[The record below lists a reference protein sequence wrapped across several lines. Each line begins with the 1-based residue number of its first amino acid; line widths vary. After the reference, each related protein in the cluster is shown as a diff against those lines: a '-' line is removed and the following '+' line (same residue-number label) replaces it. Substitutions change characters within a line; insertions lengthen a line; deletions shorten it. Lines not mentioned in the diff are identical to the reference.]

1 MKKLE
6 DLKITIVGLGMEG
19 GSYAIALRHYINPKK
34 LWGVDIDENS
44 LIAAGKLG
52 VIDKGFLN
60 PIEPLKNS
68 DLVIMCIYP
77 SGIID
82 FIEENNL
89 NFKSN
94 CIITDV
100 AGVKERLVNEI
111 NSFIRDDL
119 DYIAGHPMAGN
130 EYKGFLYASK
140 DIFNGANYL
149 ITPSSKNK
157 EENLK
162 LIENIAYKI
171 GCSNVMRID
180 YITHDIMIAY
190 ASQLIHVIATS
201 IVNNEHFSDDI
212 TLFSGGSFKNATRVA
227 NINSDLWTDA
237 FIENKKYLIE
247 ELEKFEK
254 NISLVKNS
262 LENND
267 REALYNFLQKSYLK
281 RNNNRKVF
289 QN

>member
-1 MKKLE
+1 MRKLK
-6 DLKITIVGLGMEG
+6 DLKITVVGLGMEG
-19 GSYAIALRHYINPKK
+19 GSYAIALRHYINPKN
-34 LWGVDIDENS
+34 LWGIDIDDNT
-44 LIAAGKLG
+44 LIAAEKLG
-52 VIDKGFLN
+52 VIDKGFTN

-77 SGIID
+77 SGIIN
-82 FIEENNL
+82 FIKENN
-89 NFKSN
+89 NYFKQN
-94 CIITDV
+94 CVITDV
-100 AGVKERLVNEI
+100 AGVKERLVNDI
-111 NSFIRDDL
+111 NSFLRDDI

-140 DIFNGANYL
+140 DIFDGANYL
-149 ITPSSKNK
+149 ITPSEKNK

-162 LIENIAYKI
+162 LVEEIAYKI

-180 YITHDIMIAY
+180 HITHDKMIAY

-212 TLFSGGSFKNATRVA
+212 NLFSGGSFKNATRVA

-247 ELEKFEK
+247 ELEKFEN
-254 NISLVKNS
+254 NISLVKDS
-262 LENND
+262 LIND
-267 REALYNFLQKSYLK
+267 NREILYNFLQESYVK
-281 RNNNRKVF
+281 RNNNRKIF

>member
-34 LWGVDIDENS
+34 LWAIDIDENS
-44 LIAAGKLG
+44 LIAAEKLG
-52 VIDKGFLN
+52 VIDKGFVN
-60 PIEPLKNS
+60 PVEPLKNS

-82 FIEENNL
+82 FIKENNN
-89 NFKSN
+89 NFKTN
-94 CIITDV
+94 CVITDV

-149 ITPSSKNK
+149 ITPSEKNK

-162 LIENIAYKI
+162 LIEDIAYKI

-180 YITHDIMIAY
+180 YTTHDIMIAY

-237 FIENKKYLIE
+237 FIENKKYLIK
-247 ELEKFEK
+247 ELEKFEY
-254 NISLVKNS
+254 NISLVKKS

-267 REALYNFLQKSYLK
+267 RETLYNFLQESYLK
-281 RNNNRKVF
+281 RNNNRKLF